1 MEEPSKISLAQAGD
15 VPATMFLRMKEMSS
29 NLSLDQ
35 ARVAPAV
42 ALTKMKEMS
51 PNISL
56 GQGGFVPTIILLVVS
71 LTHIDIASPFPLPWS
86 EADMRANRS

>member
-1 MEEPSKISLAQAGD
+1 MEEAPKISLAQAGD

-35 ARVAPAV
+35 ARVAPVV

-51 PNISL
+51 PKISL
-56 GQGGFVPTIILLVVS
+56 GQGGSIPTIVLLAVS
-71 LTHIDIASPFPLPWS
+71 LTHMIFSTVPIVLFSD
-86 EADMRANRS
+86 